1 METEIYKKKN
11 QKLQNNDN
19 KKKDKDKDKEEEK
32 KSDSL
37 FEQFIKFRRS
47 YHMKY
52 IKETYHNDEC

>member
-1 METEIYKKKN
+1 MEKEIYEKKN

-19 KKKDKDKDKEEEK
+19 KKKDKNKEEEK
-32 KSDSL
+32 KLDSL